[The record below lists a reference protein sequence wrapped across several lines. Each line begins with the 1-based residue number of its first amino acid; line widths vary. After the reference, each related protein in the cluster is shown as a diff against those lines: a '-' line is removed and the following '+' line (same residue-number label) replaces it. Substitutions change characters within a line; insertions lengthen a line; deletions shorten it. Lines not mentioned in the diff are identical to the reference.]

1 MLEGLHGVENH
12 PECGDNNEQHRDGGH
27 SLGGAAGLWLLQEV
41 PQELL
46 IRHKSA
52 GPEVLHVIDD
62 QLAGLSLHFLLHV
75 LFAGGKLE
83 SAAGLKVNFLLN
95 ESLCILGQV
104 S

>member
-41 PQELL
+41 PEELL

-52 GPEVLHVIDD
+52 GPEVLHVEEFV
-62 QLAGLSLHFLLHV
+62 LLPGTMCPYRKCRSTSLI
-75 LFAGGKLE
+75 G
-83 SAAGLKVNFLLN
+83 N
-95 ESLCILGQV
+95 
-104 S
+104 